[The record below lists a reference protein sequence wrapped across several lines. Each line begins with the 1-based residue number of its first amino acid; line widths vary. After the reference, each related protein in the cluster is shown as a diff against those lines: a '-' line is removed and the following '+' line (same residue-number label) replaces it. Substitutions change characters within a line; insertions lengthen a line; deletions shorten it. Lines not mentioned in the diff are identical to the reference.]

1 MQEHCYAMEEIAK
14 TEAVSARTE
23 ALFTGPPASL
33 EKLQNLWHVYFNEQ
47 LQFQQSLN
55 LNDKLFL
62 PLPILSLMFHIVCTK
77 QSFLDLSL
85 YAIEYLKWVHAK

>member
-1 MQEHCYAMEEIAK
+1 MQEHCYAMEETAK

-47 LQFQQSLN
+47 LQF
-55 LNDKLFL
+55 
-62 PLPILSLMFHIVCTK
+62 
-77 QSFLDLSL
+77 
-85 YAIEYLKWVHAK
+85 